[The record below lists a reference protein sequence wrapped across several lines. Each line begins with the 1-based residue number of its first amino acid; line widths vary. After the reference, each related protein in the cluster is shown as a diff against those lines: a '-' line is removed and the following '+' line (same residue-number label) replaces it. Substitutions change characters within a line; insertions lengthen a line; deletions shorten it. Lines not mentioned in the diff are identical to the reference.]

1 MTGQQAVKLID
12 LLLDRGQQ
20 RKLNNL
26 ESTIVLQTWDG
37 ISYRETADYLSYD
50 LDYIKHIAA
59 RLWKLL
65 SKLLGENICKS
76 NLRSV
81 LDRVR
86 ESMAISE
93 RIEKN
98 LVPSSQNDYIECS
111 HGAEINCQNLETW
124 VTSDRFQAIAFF
136 GSRDTPNPAPSLQ
149 TDSPQVLLG
158 QRKVQAKIQ
167 SLILQNLSKP
177 VTPNVLMD
185 EILSV
190 LRVVNKDT
198 NSINCLIVNCYF

>member
-12 LLLDRGQQ
+12 LLLDRDQQ
-20 RKLNNL
+20 RKLNDL

-37 ISYRETADYLSYD
+37 ISYRETADRLSYE

-65 SKLLGENICKS
+65 SKLLGESICKS

-86 ESMAISE
+86 ESIQLTDSKKT
-93 RIEKN
+93 IF
-98 LVPSSQNDYIECS
+98 SSSRNDYI
-111 HGAEINCQNLETW
+111 NCGDRVAVNFRNLETW
-124 VTSDRFQAIAFF
+124 VISDRFQAIAFF
-136 GSRDTPNPAPSLQ
+136 GSGATPTAAPLLQIESLQ
-149 TDSPQVLLG
+149 AQLDRRQ
-158 QRKVQAKIQ
+158 VQAEIQ
-167 SLILQNLSKP
+167 SLIWQNSSKP

-190 LRVVNKDT
+190 LMVDNIET
-198 NSINCLIVNCYF
+198 TSINCLIVNCYF